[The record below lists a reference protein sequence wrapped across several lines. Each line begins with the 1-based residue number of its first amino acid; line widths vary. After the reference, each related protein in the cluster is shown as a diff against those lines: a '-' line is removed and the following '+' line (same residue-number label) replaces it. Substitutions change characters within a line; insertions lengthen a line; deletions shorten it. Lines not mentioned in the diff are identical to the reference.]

1 MTHTQG
7 QANNKARVN
16 HVCVCKCMFY
26 EVIGDAYSVNT
37 NVCVLNLNQQ
47 LVVSP
52 LTSKKNVATYIE
64 NTSLVTKALCCVC
77 VCGGVL
83 NPSLHFES

>member
-52 LTSKKNVATYIE
+52 LTSKKTLQHTLRIQVW
-64 NTSLVTKALCCVC
+64 LQKHCVVC
-77 VCGGVL
+77 VCGGGC
-83 NPSLHFES
+83 